1 MVSVAEVLRMAGGI
15 ASLDEF
21 ELNRVSARAVQRACR
36 SGAIFRVR
44 RGWYAAVGAPAELV
58 RAVRVGGAL
67 GCVSGCA
74 EYGLWLPPDA
84 ALHVSVGRSARHI
97 KHPDTAVVVRRFS
110 PRDGVVLHWDRADNS
125 PAGRRLLPL
134 IECIRQV
141 FACQPEE
148 IAFTMLES
156 ALRQPLVSP
165 GDLDWLES
173 QLTARQREVVRLAG
187 VLADSGTESLFRF
200 RMLRVGVTMRSQ
212 VRIAGVGRVD
222 FLIGDRLSVEID
234 SEAHHGGA
242 NRRRDLER
250 DAALTRRDFLSLR
263 FDYHQVL
270 EDWANVEATVLA
282 VVARGDH
289 LSRVSPKS
297 DAASAG
303 HPGSSR

>member
-1 MVSVAEVLRMAGGI
+1 MMRVAEVLQMAGGI

-21 ELNRVSARAVQRACR
+21 ELNRVGARAVQRASR
-36 SGAIFRVR
+36 SGVIFRVR
-44 RGWYAAVGAPAELV
+44 RGWYAAAGAPAELV

-74 EYGLWLPPDA
+74 EYGLWLPPGA
-84 ALHVSVGRSARHI
+84 ALHVSVGRGARHI
-97 KHPDTAVVVRRFS
+97 KHPDTAAVVRRFS
-110 PRDGVVLHWDRADNS
+110 PHDGVVLHWDRADNS

-156 ALRQPLVSP
+156 ALRQGLLSP
-165 GDLDWLES
+165 GELDWLDG
-173 QLTARQREVVRLAG
+173 QVTARQRDVVRLAG

-200 RMLRVGVTMRSQ
+200 RMMRVGVTMRSQ

-222 FLIGDRLSVEID
+222 FVIGDRLSIEID

-242 NRRRDLER
+242 NRRRDLAR
-250 DAALTRRDFLSLR
+250 DAALTRRDYLSLR

-270 EDWANVEATVLA
+270 HDWAIVEATVLA
-282 VVARGDH
+282 VIARGDH
-289 LSRVSPKS
+289 LARVSPRS
-297 DAASAG
+297 DAVSFG
-303 HPGSSR
+303 RPHVQR